1 LNTFDLIR
9 VCLAA
14 PLIAVFGLASAQEAA
29 ADDAEIKHGE
39 YLAIASDCEACHT
52 APGGKRLAGGLP
64 IQSPLGTIYS
74 TNITSSQQYGIGR
87 YSLQQFSEALRRGI
101 RADGAHLYP
110 AMPYA
115 SYALLTDEDVKAL
128 YAYFTKAVPALDE
141 PPVKTTSLLFPYN
154 LRFSMAFWNALFLDA
169 KPFTPDP
176 SRATEWNRGKYLVD
190 GPAHCGECHTPRGFL
205 MQQDRS
211 RQFAG
216 AVLGSWYAPNITPD
230 ADAGIGAMGADELFR
245 YLKFGKVAGKA
256 QAGGEMGLA
265 VQLSFSKLNDDD
277 LKAIVTYVRSVPAI
291 GDAETKARF
300 VQGKPFTEVAKF
312 RGVGAVSSDEAL
324 PGGAAQLFS
333 AMRELPRYRCRR
345 VTRQLLPEPIPQLR
359 TCHWGWP
366 QPCRHD
372 AVRHRPQHGGSP
384 RLHAGLRRQGDRYR
398 FIHQRASGGTCELSF
413 AALWQ
418 RGLLRHA
425 ADGGASPQRTSSQA
439 VASDVGRPRRVVGR
453 RLSDLARTLADRP
466 PLVARTRL
474 SYRGDRCHDL

>member
-1 LNTFDLIR
+1 LNTFVLIR
-9 VCLAA
+9 VCVIA

-39 YLAIASDCEACHT
+39 YLAIASDCGACHT

-64 IQSPLGTIYS
+64 IESPLGTIYS

-128 YAYFTKAVPALDE
+128 YAYFTNAVPAIDE
-141 PPVKTTSLLFPYN
+141 PPAKTTSLPFPYN
-154 LRFSMAFWNALFLDA
+154 LRFSMVFWNALFLEA

-176 SRATEWNRGKYLVD
+176 SKSAEWNRGKYLVD
-190 GPAHCGECHTPRGFL
+190 GPAHCGECHTPRGFF

-211 RQFAG
+211 RQLAG
-216 AVLGSWYAPNITPD
+216 AVLGSWFAPNITPD
-230 ADAGIGAMGADELFR
+230 ANAGIGAMGADELFR

-277 LKAIVTYVRSVPAI
+277 LKAIVAYVRSVPAV
-291 GDAETKARF
+291 GEVETKAKF
-300 VQGKPFTEVAKF
+300 VQGRQFTEVAKF

-324 PGGAAQLFS
+324 PGGAAQLFAANCAS
-333 AMRELPRYRCRR
+333 
-345 VTRQLLPEPIPQLR
+345 
-359 TCHWGWP
+359 CHGIG
-366 QPCRHD
+366 
-372 AVRHRPQHGGSP
+372 AGGSRDNYFP
-384 RLHAGLRRQGDRYR
+384 SLFHNSALATGAGRNLVATILFGVNRN
-398 FIHQRASGGTCELSF
+398 
-413 AALWQ
+413 
-418 RGLLRHA
+418 A
-425 ADGGASPQRTSSQA
+425 ADGLAFMPGFGSKATDIAAFTNEQVVELANHLLQHYGNAAYSVTPQMVEQVRSGQAPKPLLATLVDLGEWLAGALVISLSLWRIVRRSS
-439 VASDVGRPRRVVGR
+439 
-453 RLSDLARTLADRP
+453 
-466 PLVARTRL
+466 RTRV
-474 SYRGDRCHDL
+474 

>member
-9 VCLAA
+9 VCVAA

-333 AMRELPRYRCRR
+333 ANCAS
-345 VTRQLLPEPIPQLR
+345 
-359 TCHWGWP
+359 CHGIG
-366 QPCRHD
+366 
-372 AVRHRPQHGGSP
+372 AGGSRDSYFP
-384 RLHAGLRRQGDRYR
+384 SLFHNSALATGAGRN
-398 FIHQRASGGTCELSF
+398 
-413 AALWQ
+413 
-418 RGLLRHA
+418 
-425 ADGGASPQRTSSQA
+425 
-439 VASDVGRPRRVVGR
+439 
-453 RLSDLARTLADRP
+453 
-466 PLVARTRL
+466 LVATML
-474 SYRGDRCHDL
+474 FGIDRSTADHLAFMPGFGGKATDIASFTNEQVVELANYLLQHYGNAAYSVTPQMVEQVRNGQAPKPLLATLVDLGEWLAGALVISLVLWRIVRRSSRARV

>member
-9 VCLAA
+9 VCVAA

-39 YLAIASDCEACHT
+39 YLAIASDCGACHT
-52 APGGKRLAGGLP
+52 APGGKPLAGGLP
-64 IQSPLGTIYS
+64 IESPLGTIYS
-74 TNITSSQQYGIGR
+74 TNITPSQQYGIGR

-115 SYALLTDEDVKAL
+115 SYAVFTDEDVEAL
-128 YAYFTKAVPALDE
+128 YAYFTKAVPAIDQ
-141 PPVKTTSLLFPYN
+141 PPAKTTSLPFPYN

-190 GPAHCGECHTPRGFL
+190 GPAHCGECHTPRGFF

-230 ADAGIGAMGADELFR
+230 ANAGIGAMGADELFR

-277 LKAIVTYVRSVPAI
+277 LKAIVSYVRSVPAI

-300 VQGKPFTEVAKF
+300 AQGKPFTEIAKF
-312 RGVGAVSSDEAL
+312 RGVGAASSSEVL
-324 PGGAAQLFS
+324 PGGAAQLFAANCAS
-333 AMRELPRYRCRR
+333 
-345 VTRQLLPEPIPQLR
+345 
-359 TCHWGWP
+359 CHGIG
-366 QPCRHD
+366 
-372 AVRHRPQHGGSP
+372 AGGSRDNYFP
-384 RLHAGLRRQGDRYR
+384 SLFHNSALATGAGRN
-398 FIHQRASGGTCELSF
+398 
-413 AALWQ
+413 
-418 RGLLRHA
+418 
-425 ADGGASPQRTSSQA
+425 
-439 VASDVGRPRRVVGR
+439 
-453 RLSDLARTLADRP
+453 
-466 PLVARTRL
+466 LVATIL
-474 SYRGDRCHDL
+474 FGIDRSTADNLAFMPGFGGKATDIAAFTNEKVVELANYLLQHYGNAAYSVTPQMVEQVRNGQAPKPLLATLVDLGEWLAGALLIVLVLWRIVRRSSRARV

>member
-9 VCLAA
+9 VCVAA

-74 TNITSSQQYGIGR
+74 TNITSSQQHGIGR

-333 AMRELPRYRCRR
+333 ANCAS
-345 VTRQLLPEPIPQLR
+345 
-359 TCHWGWP
+359 CHGIG
-366 QPCRHD
+366 
-372 AVRHRPQHGGSP
+372 AGGSRDSYFP
-384 RLHAGLRRQGDRYR
+384 SLFHNSALATGAGRN
-398 FIHQRASGGTCELSF
+398 
-413 AALWQ
+413 
-418 RGLLRHA
+418 
-425 ADGGASPQRTSSQA
+425 
-439 VASDVGRPRRVVGR
+439 
-453 RLSDLARTLADRP
+453 
-466 PLVARTRL
+466 LVATML
-474 SYRGDRCHDL
+474 FGIDRSTADHLAFMPGFGGKATDIASFTNEQVVELANYLLQHYGNAAYSVTPQMVEQVRNGQAPKPLLATLVDLGEWLAGALVISLVLWRIVRRSSRARV